1 MVLTYIGNLSLL
13 ILENGLCKTPVTCLN
28 VTDQKLPESFLHVH
42 ASYSQTYNV
51 TKSHSKRI
59 FPIYGVLHPVI
70 LMLQIANAF
79 FKLPSLFPS
88 EIAVSSL
95 LNSRPFFHSQS
106 VLLFRI
112 RFLPNFKIADNFS
125 HPGDYL
131 KPSEDEIEDLKRRL
145 DDRLAPPPESREFCP
160 TRYANSLNRSTTST
174 TIGKSAIVLW
184 WHPDFETF
192 MDPFVPAHI
201 TKPKE
206 CKKLFLVQMPEK
218 ILGAEEH
225 ETPCYSFVLLSLL
238 ALGLGV

>member
-1 MVLTYIGNLSLL
+1 MSLY
-13 ILENGLCKTPVTCLN
+13 
-28 VTDQKLPESFLHVH
+28 QKLPESFLHVH

-59 FPIYGVLHPVI
+59 FPLRMRFSNYPR
-70 LMLQIANAF
+70 F
-79 FKLPSLFPS
+79 FL
-88 EIAVSSL
+88 
-95 LNSRPFFHSQS
+95 
-106 VLLFRI
+106 LLFRI